1 MDYLAA
7 GTITLLL
14 LIAVPVIAFFR
25 WEYGLAITLASLS
38 LINRLKTIYFVDLGY
53 AVVTA
58 ETAFLLL
65 LLIVWRIRVGKRPER
80 FDPYLMG
87 PVFWLIVSGVVSLL
101 CCSLDT
107 RVSLRLLICGVIE
120 PIVLFYL
127 IINNLKGIS
136 QVKLVVYALI
146 VSATFAT
153 GYGLW
158 QVFLKT
164 IATGDVFSYRIVST
178 YYTAAI
184 FGEILLLSLP
194 LVVVTR
200 TSLQKPRLAVSLL
213 LDILVGCM
221 IFAIVAIQAR
231 SAWLGLIVS
240 LSVLMF
246 NKEIRSYL
254 LYRLIPVGLIVM
266 VIKHDAILSLFA
278 SRPMR
283 LRDFGDLATSPGQ
296 HLIAWK
302 TAVVMIMDNPIGI
315 GLGMFKHIWPIY
327 QPQNTP
333 FPLDAAHNLLLDI
346 GVEMGVIGLL
356 SFIWIVI
363 ASARNG
369 IRLIRTSTD
378 PYVAR
383 LGLGILSCLAGYFAH
398 ALAGGAELAHNV
410 RNVIDPLGSP
420 IATGMLVFWSLLG
433 CLYILGKSGKTVA
446 EPLLL
451 GAGPNEGYV
460 SNRSVCG

>member
-7 GTITLLL
+7 ATVTLLL

-53 AVVTA
+53 AVITA
-58 ETAFLLL
+58 ETAFVLL
-65 LLIVWRIRVGKRPER
+65 LLIVWCIRVGKRPER

-87 PVFWLIVSGVVSLL
+87 PVFWLIASGVVSLL
-101 CCSLDT
+101 CCSLDI

-127 IINNLKGIS
+127 IINNLKGIN

-146 VSATFAT
+146 ASATFAT

-158 QVFLKT
+158 QVFLT
-164 IATGDVFSYRIVST
+164 ISATGNPFNYQIVST
-178 YYTAAI
+178 YYAAAI
-184 FGEILLLSLP
+184 FGEILLLSFP

-200 TSLQKPRLAVSLL
+200 TSLPKPKLAMKLL
-213 LDILVGCM
+213 LDILLGCM
-221 IFAIVAIQAR
+221 LVALVMTQAR

-246 NKEIRSYL
+246 NKETRSY
-254 LYRLIPVGLIVM
+254 LYRLIPVALIVVVM
-266 VIKHDAILSLFA
+266 QHGAISELLTKRPVRLS
-278 SRPMR
+278 
-283 LRDFGDLATSPGQ
+283 DFGDLTTSPGL
-296 HLIAWK
+296 HLLAWK
-302 TAVVMIMDNPIGI
+302 TAVVMMMDNPIGI
-315 GLGMFKHIWPIY
+315 GLGMFKHLWPIY
-327 QPQNTP
+327 QPLST
-333 FPLDAAHNLLLDI
+333 PLDAAHNLLLDI
-346 GVEMGVIGLL
+346 GVEMGVVGLL

-363 ASARNG
+363 ASVRTG
-369 IRLIRTSTD
+369 IRLVRTSID

-383 LGLGILSCLAGYFAH
+383 LGLGIISCLAGYFAH
-398 ALAGGAELAHNV
+398 ALAGGAEFAHNV

-433 CLYILGKSGKTVA
+433 CLYVLRKSGGIVA
-446 EPLLL
+446 PPVLLNDGL
-451 GAGPNEGYV
+451 TEGYV